1 MTDFGLR
8 WHKWRD
14 SSVIVVRGELDVD
27 AVAEMSRRIARLQ
40 RESGVFVDLWDVT
53 FIDPVGVRVLE
64 TAKRRA
70 EATGWD
76 FALIAER
83 GGAVAREIEA
93 AGLADELPLYPTKHD
108 ARAALR
114 HR

>member
-1 MTDFGLR
+1 VADFGLR
-8 WHKWRD
+8 WHRWHD
-14 SSVIVVRGELDVD
+14 VWVIVVRGELDVD

-40 RESGVFVDLWDVT
+40 RVSGVFVDLWDVT

-70 EATGWD
+70 EGAGWE
-76 FALIAER
+76 FALIAQR
-83 GGAVAREIEA
+83 GGPVVRVIET
-93 AGLADELPLYPTKHD
+93 AGLADVLPFFPTKHD